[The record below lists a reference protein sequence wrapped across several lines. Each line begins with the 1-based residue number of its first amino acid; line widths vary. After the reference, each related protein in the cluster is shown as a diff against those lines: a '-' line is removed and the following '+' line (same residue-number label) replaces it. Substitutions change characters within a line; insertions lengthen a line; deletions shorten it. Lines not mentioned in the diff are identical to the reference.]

1 MLTPSVRGA
10 IHSVSASQAVSM
22 VSAEKF
28 GRSPATHSLQVVV
41 PSASSSSSSRIR
53 RPVVR
58 PGRDLERLA
67 QRHPDLPQRDARQAE
82 AHRSSPAG
90 DREDSLADAGA
101 LVAGS
106 GTLVSR

>member
-1 MLTPSVRGA
+1 MPTPRMRGA

-41 PSASSSSSSRIR
+41 PSASSSSSSRMR

-58 PGRDLERLA
+58 PDEISNGSRSVIRISRNVMRDRRRLI
-67 QRHPDLPQRDARQAE
+67 E
-82 AHRSSPAG
+82 PAPW
-90 DREDSLADAGA
+90 
-101 LVAGS
+101 
-106 GTLVSR
+106 